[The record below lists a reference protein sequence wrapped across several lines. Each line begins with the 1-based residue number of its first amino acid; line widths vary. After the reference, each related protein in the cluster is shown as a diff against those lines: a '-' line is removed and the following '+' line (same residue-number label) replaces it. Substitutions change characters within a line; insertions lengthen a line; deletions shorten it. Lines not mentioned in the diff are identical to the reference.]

1 MSLSAEMQAAI
12 GAARQNR
19 AGLKHMA
26 ARLSRR
32 TGRARRLFLDQDG
45 NVTDDAA
52 ALFADIARE
61 AGMNRRGFVPD
72 AELRLFR
79 DGGQHIVRYIIDL
92 LAINPRQIDT
102 LHRKLEGIE
111 HGRQ

>member
-1 MSLSAEMQAAI
+1 MSLKADMQAAI
-12 GAARQNR
+12 GAAQENR
-19 AGLKHMA
+19 AALKRIT
-26 ARLSRR
+26 ARMSKR
-32 TGRARRLFLDQDG
+32 TGPARRLFLDKNG

-52 ALFADIARE
+52 ALFADLARQ

-79 DGGQHIVRYIIDL
+79 DGGQHIVRYLIDL

-111 HGRQ
+111 NE